1 MSNEID
7 LFEQGLFSKVVRES
21 APVERRASLLGEFS
35 VSNKPKAPEPE
46 PRDDSEVI
54 END

>member
-21 APVERRASLLGEFS
+21 AGERRASLLGEFS

-46 PRDDSEVI
+46 PRDDSEVT